1 MNKADEELAVVLW
14 VEQNHGDRA
23 EVFIA
28 EQIGAMALAG
38 DAAGIE
44 HWKKIAALLHE
55 RKTASRH

>member
-14 VEQNHGDRA
+14 IEQRHGSRA

-38 DAAGIE
+38 DLAGIE
-44 HWKKIAALLHE
+44 HWKKIASLFEERSAVRLH
-55 RKTASRH
+55 